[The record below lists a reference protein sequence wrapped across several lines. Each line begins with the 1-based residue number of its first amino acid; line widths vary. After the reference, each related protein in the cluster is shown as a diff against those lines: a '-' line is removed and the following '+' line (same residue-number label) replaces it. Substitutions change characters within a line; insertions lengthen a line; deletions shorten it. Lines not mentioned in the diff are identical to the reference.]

1 MIGGKIVWPGDIVV
15 GDDDGV
21 LFIRPENAEALAGAT
36 RAVEKKEAGIMEHIL
51 NDGTYIRPWVD
62 DKLREIGC
70 EII

>member
-1 MIGGKIVWPGDIVV
+1 MH
-15 GDDDGV
+15 
-21 LFIRPENAEALAGAT
+21 RPENAETLAEAT

-70 EII
+70 EIV